1 MRIYSWFSL
10 CLLLIFA
17 SGCGFSPVYGAKE
30 NTKLP
35 MITLDKVEG
44 KYTYLLDQA
53 LRTRLKS
60 RGSFTETGGDWVLS
74 YTLSEESQAL
84 GINEKASST
93 YSMLTLTAD
102 YKIKRPGDN
111 TLLAQRSRRQRQ
123 GYDIVTST
131 YGSDQTLA
139 DARNKAI
146 ETMADAIIQDLVF
159 LSKKD
164 N

>member
-1 MRIYSWFSL
+1 VFF
-10 CLLLIFA
+10 LLIVA
-17 SGCGFSPVYGAKE
+17 SGCGFSPVYGTQE

-35 MITLDKVEG
+35 SITLDKIEG
-44 KYTYLLDQA
+44 RHTYLLDQA
-53 LRTRLKS
+53 LRTRLKA
-60 RGSFTETGGDWVLS
+60 RGSFSETGGEWLLS

-84 GINEKASST
+84 GINESASST
-93 YSMLTLTAD
+93 YSMLTLTTT
-102 YKIKRPGDN
+102 YTVKRPGDN
-111 TLLAQRSRRQRQ
+111 TVLAQRSRRQRQ

-164 N
+164 